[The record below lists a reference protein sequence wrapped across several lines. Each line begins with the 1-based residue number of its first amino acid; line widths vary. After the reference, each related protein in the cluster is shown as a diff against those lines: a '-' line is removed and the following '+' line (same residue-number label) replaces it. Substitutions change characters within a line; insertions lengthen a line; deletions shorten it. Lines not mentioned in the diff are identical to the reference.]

1 MLMGNY
7 LKHDKKLRDE
17 AIKYIKSS
25 LRVNNSNTYSWFLL
39 ADLYSEHDL
48 PKAHYATAERYFLL
62 GDYPMSYK
70 FTVKSLKEIEKNTPE
85 WYRANDL
92 LNIMTRKKEEEKES
106 EN

>member
-1 MLMGNY
+1 
-7 LKHDKKLRDE
+7 
-17 AIKYIKSS
+17 
-25 LRVNNSNTYSWFLL
+25 
-39 ADLYSEHDL
+39 
-48 PKAHYATAERYFLL
+48 
-62 GDYPMSYK
+62 MSYK